1 MRPFLSAFLLAWALA
16 ATIAFTGRPEP
27 LACAIS
33 LDNQNVLIV
42 GLDNPANIVVRGV
55 PEEKIQ
61 ISASPNLSLKKERGS
76 AYTIRASQPGEG
88 TITVEGGALQP
99 QTFRYRVKRLPD
111 PVLRLGAQ
119 YRSGTIGNGA
129 FKAQGGLA
137 AVIENFDID
146 ARCEM
151 IQYKVTQLRN
161 GQMLAS
167 AVNTGARYSPAVRA
181 IIDEARPGDTYLL
194 GEVSARCP
202 GDTEPRYLD
211 GLIFKIK

>member
-16 ATIAFTGRPEP
+16 ATIAFTSRPEP

-33 LDNQNVLIV
+33 LDNQNVLMV
-42 GLDNPANIVVRGV
+42 GFDNPATIVMRGV
-55 PEEKIQ
+55 PEEKIR
-61 ISASPNLSLKKERGS
+61 IRASPNLSLKKERGS
-76 AYTIRASQPGEG
+76 RYTIRASQPGEG

-99 QTFRYRVKRLPD
+99 QTFRYRVKRMPD

-119 YRSGTIGNGA
+119 YRSGTMGNGA

-146 ARCEM
+146 ARCE
-151 IQYKVTQLRN
+151 IISYKVTHLRN
-161 GQMLAS
+161 GQVLAAATNS
-167 AVNTGARYSPAVRA
+167 GGRYSPEVRA
-181 IIDEARPGDTYLL
+181 IIDEACPGDTYLF

-211 GLIFKIK
+211 GLVFSIK